1 MYRECWETQCF
12 AFYPR
17 VPNLKF
23 SSLGSDPAIN
33 STLYFNLEEPVS
45 IAESLRKLIESPD
58 LRMKS
63 ALNAYKRSKI
73 YNWKKTADSTFEFF
87 HDVLN

>member
-1 MYRECWETQCF
+1 M
-12 AFYPR
+12 
-17 VPNLKF
+17 
-23 SSLGSDPAIN
+23 
-33 STLYFNLEEPVS
+33 
-45 IAESLRKLIESPD
+45 IESPD
-58 LRMKS
+58 LRMKF